1 MSGSNSTNGASSSP
15 RRAVGKN
22 ARNVINQPDES
33 ITVRDNKDV
42 VIPPLPEV
50 TKINK
55 QDIISVIP
63 PSQPIVAPDAHIY
76 PTSPHKIRK
85 YSKLTKYSLDS
96 LIESKGYKITTK
108 YKVHNSDKE
117 LLISSANVKVVNSN
131 VQQQL
136 PPNIQIVKAYNIN
149 GQYVFILID
158 DLMGSI
164 KNDVLVVD
172 VLQIKHNTEKDTV
185 KQSSGVIGNI
195 DNRTHIEDEKHPNQ
209 MFHLED
215 DRSNFYYCNHSYD
228 CRGFV
233 LEGEKSLIVHIKN
246 NKVEDDKLYDTYYY
260 STYCDNSDP
269 ALSESSLCVNTEK
282 CKLSGREERL
292 FISYPLI
299 KLQDIKENND
309 SVTRGVEIS
318 TIMMRNNI
326 LAKTIDESDKLFQSI
341 EKLYKTSLKMKL
353 MRDENLNKLTH
364 EINNLREYS
373 RGYSTIEDEHNR
385 PILSYNIARRN
396 DCVDGLIRS
405 LRCTSKMT
413 DTVISVLSDVELSM
427 TGCSLELYQVKD
439 VIPLPKDIL

>member
-22 ARNVINQPDES
+22 ARNVVNQPDES
-33 ITVRDNKDV
+33 ILVRDKDV
-42 VIPPLPEV
+42 VIPPEV

-55 QDIISVIP
+55 QDIISVVP
-63 PSQPIVAPDAHIY
+63 PSQPIVTPDAPIY

-117 LLISSANVKVVNSN
+117 LLISSANVKIVNAS
-131 VQQQL
+131 VQQL

-164 KNDVLVVD
+164 KNDALIVD
-172 VLQIKHNTEKDTV
+172 VLQIKHKTEKDTV
-185 KQSSGVIGNI
+185 KSS
-195 DNRTHIEDEKHPNQ
+195 THIEDEKHPNQ

-269 ALSESSLCVNTEK
+269 ALSEPSLCVNTEK
-282 CKLSGREERL
+282 CKLSEREERL

-373 RGYSTIEDEHNR
+373 KGYSTIEDEHNR